1 MIHNGNKAN
10 RKGIQVN
17 WSKVQPT
24 DCSQQKCKRFNCNW
38 QRKYLL
44 STWEEPAR
52 TMEGGWQKKWDTP
65 KGCKYCYGHA
75 AQTYPLLLCFILSH
89 LFFSQKQF
97 SSSFFFSSFCLP
109 FTSWKTWDLVYS
121 LCIPMKTGTWTL
133 KLEDSYSEAP
143 ERFSQQSC
151 FWGLGKW
158 PVSLISWGKPPQQ
171 SPQGQS
177 SALHCT
183 RNCKF
188 WLLGGFTERSPGL
201 VPAHIASNNRLVHNE
216 KKKKIGIML
225 QSLCGWI

>member
-1 MIHNGNKAN
+1 MRRAGKNNGRGLTKEM
-10 RKGIQVN
+10 RHSQRMQILLQ
-17 WSKVQPT
+17 S
-24 DCSQQKCKRFNCNW
+24 CSTNLPPPIMF
-38 QRKYLL
+38 YII
-44 STWEEPAR
+44 SP
-52 TMEGGWQKKWDTP
+52 
-65 KGCKYCYGHA
+65 
-75 AQTYPLLLCFILSH
+75 
-89 LFFSQKQF
+89 LFFSETVF
-97 SSSFFFSSFCLP
+97 FFFFFSSFCLP

-216 KKKKIGIML
+216 KKEEKKKIGIML

>member
-1 MIHNGNKAN
+1 
-10 RKGIQVN
+10 
-17 WSKVQPT
+17 
-24 DCSQQKCKRFNCNW
+24 
-38 QRKYLL
+38 
-44 STWEEPAR
+44 
-52 TMEGGWQKKWDTP
+52 
-65 KGCKYCYGHA
+65 
-75 AQTYPLLLCFILSH
+75 
-89 LFFSQKQF
+89 
-97 SSSFFFSSFCLP
+97 
-109 FTSWKTWDLVYS
+109 
-121 LCIPMKTGTWTL
+121 MKTGTWTL

-216 KKKKIGIML
+216 KKRKKEKYWNNVAKSLWMNLKAWWNDWSSGYTIWSNGSNSGLKCNSKHINLGAARQDFSFLWLL
-225 QSLCGWI
+225 QRSTHRLVVVYQGDAQLSEASPCVPFAPKCDLMFFCSLESLFALPLYFRQ